1 MQEKKIGIIIRGLRA
16 VTDFEYEFQMALANR
31 NLAPEIETIFISAS
45 LKYLYVS
52 SGMTKEIAELGGNIS
67 EMVPSEIKDLVFD
80 KLNKNKK

>member
-1 MQEKKIGIIIRGLRA
+1 
-16 VTDFEYEFQMALANR
+16 MALANR

-52 SGMTKEIAELGGNIS
+52 SGMTKEIASLGGNIS
-67 EMVPSEIKDLVFD
+67 EMVPSEIKNFVFD